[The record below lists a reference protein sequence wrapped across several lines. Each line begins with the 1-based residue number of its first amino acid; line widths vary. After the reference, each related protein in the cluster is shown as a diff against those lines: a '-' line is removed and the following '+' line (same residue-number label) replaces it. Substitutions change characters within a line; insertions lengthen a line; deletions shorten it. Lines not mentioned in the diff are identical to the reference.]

1 MTGQYVTLHV
11 QLRRLTLDSNKRCLD
26 PEREGERE
34 RERES
39 EREREGRKRVRE
51 CITRCSAYI
60 D

>member
-34 RERES
+34 RES
-39 EREREGRKRVRE
+39 ERKREKGERE
-51 CITRCSAYI
+51 
-60 D
+60 